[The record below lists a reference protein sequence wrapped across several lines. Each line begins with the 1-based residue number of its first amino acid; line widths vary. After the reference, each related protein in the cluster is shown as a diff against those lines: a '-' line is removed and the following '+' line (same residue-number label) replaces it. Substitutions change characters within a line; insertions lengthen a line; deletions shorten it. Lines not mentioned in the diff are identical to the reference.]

1 MKKSLKILYAT
12 INFNLLLFLKQ
23 LAEEKIES
31 DLLMLIDDKEKL
43 NELLN
48 ESMRKFPEN
57 QKINDLK
64 RKFDGIF
71 SNDINDNG

>member
-1 MKKSLKILYAT
+1 
-12 INFNLLLFLKQ
+12 
-23 LAEEKIES
+23 
-31 DLLMLIDDKEKL
+31 MLIDEKEKL

-71 SNDINDNG
+71 SNDINDKG